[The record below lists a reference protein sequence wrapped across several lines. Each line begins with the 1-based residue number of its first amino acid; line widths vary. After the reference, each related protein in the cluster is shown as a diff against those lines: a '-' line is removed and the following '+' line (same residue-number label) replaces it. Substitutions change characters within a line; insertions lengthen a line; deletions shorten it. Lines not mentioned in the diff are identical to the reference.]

1 MATYTKRSE
10 NTDSI
15 LTLRAEQPEEDSFVS
30 PIQVVENEALDKYAR
45 DLAFMA
51 ESVEVMILPSHD
63 KNDSTR
69 LVSIS
74 VNGKSY
80 YMLRGEW
87 QVVPRFV
94 LEVIVRAKRESWQ
107 FGYRKAADGSTFE
120 TSNSY
125 NVLRYPHHYR
135 DQNPKGQ
142 AWYDSIKDQAV

>member
-1 MATYTKRSE
+1 MATYTKKSE
-10 NTDSI
+10 NTDPL
-15 LTLRAEQPEEDSFVS
+15 LTGYMEQHEDDSFTS
-30 PIQVVENEALDKYAR
+30 PIQIVENEALSSYAH

-51 ESVEVMILPSHD
+51 EPVEIMVLPSHD

-69 LVSIS
+69 LVSVS

-80 YMLRGEW
+80 YLLRGEW

-94 LEVIVRAKRESWQ
+94 LEIIVRAKRESWQ

-125 NVLRYPHHYR
+125 NILRYPHHYR
-135 DQNPKGQ
+135 DKNPKGQ
-142 AWYDSIKDQAV
+142 AWYDSIKDQVV